1 MKQRLQ
7 LRHSQRL
14 RPTPRLQQSLRVLQ
28 CASLTLRNELSAVVE
43 GNPFLE
49 RDDLSRNDRS
59 GNTPVPAS
67 ILDMTSANET
77 LSDRLKRQL
86 SIHTLDKIEQI
97 VTEALV
103 DSLDERGY
111 LADSFSDIQEALA
124 LPTPVTEDMFERCL
138 QRIQQLEPVG
148 VGARDLRECLLLQL
162 EAQRVTPS
170 AALDI
175 ALTIVSD
182 HLPLMAEHRYDRLQK
197 GIGVSSHDL
206 GLAMGLV
213 RKLNP
218 RPGTIE
224 QTVTSDLGPPDLIA
238 EALTDGWHVRLH
250 PANEHRLYLN
260 EKYWHDFPSNLSSEA
275 QQFLKQ
281 QFRDARW
288 WIRNLA
294 FRYHSVLGI
303 GRAIV
308 EHQSDYLENR
318 TAPLKPLTLQDI
330 ATTLNIHASTVSRAI
345 NQKTILTPHGI
356 LSLKK
361 LFSGHVTVT
370 NSDDISTAAV
380 KDYISEMIQ
389 CEQPETRLS
398 DKEIA
403 RALDTRGIK
412 IARRTVAKYRNDLRI
427 PPASQRRKINA
438 AVLNKGTIA

>member
-14 RPTPRLQQSLRVLQ
+14 RPTPRLQQSLRILQ

-49 RDDLSRNDRS
+49 HDDLSRNERS
-59 GNTPVPAS
+59 GNRPVPVS
-67 ILDMTSANET
+67 MLDMIAANET
-77 LSDRLKRQL
+77 LSERLKRQL
-86 SIHTLDKIEQI
+86 SIHNLDRLEQI
-97 VTEALV
+97 VTEALI
-103 DSLDERGY
+103 DCLDERGY
-111 LADSFSDIQEALA
+111 LADSFSDVQETLN
-124 LPTPVTEDMFERCL
+124 LPTSLTEDIFERCL
-138 QRIQQLEPVG
+138 QHIQQLEPIG

-162 EAQRVTPS
+162 EAQRVTPP

-182 HLPLMAEHRYDRLQK
+182 HLPLMAEPNYDTLQK
-197 GIGVSSHDL
+197 AIGVSSYEL
-206 GLAMGLV
+206 GLATDLV

-224 QTVTSDLGPPDLIA
+224 QTITPDLGPPDLIA
-238 EALTDGWHVRLH
+238 EQLTNGWHVRLH

-260 EKYWHDFPSNLSSEA
+260 ENYWQDFPSDLSSEA
-275 QQFLKQ
+275 QHFLKQ
-281 QFRDARW
+281 QFQDARW

-308 EHQSDYLENR
+308 EHQSRYLENR

-330 ATTLNIHASTVSRAI
+330 ATILNIHASTVSRAI
-345 NQKTILTPHGI
+345 NQKTILTPRGI

-361 LFSGHVTVT
+361 LFSGHITVT
-370 NSDDISTAAV
+370 NSDDISSAAV
-380 KDYISEMIQ
+380 KDYIREMIQ

-398 DKEIA
+398 DKDIA
-403 RALDTRGIK
+403 LALDTRGIQ

-427 PPASQRRKINA
+427 LTASQRRKINA
-438 AVLNKGTIA
+438 PALSKGTTA

>member
-28 CASLTLRNELSAVVE
+28 CASLALRNELSAAVE

-49 RDDLSRNDRS
+49 HDNLSRNDRS
-59 GNTPVPAS
+59 GNTPVPEN
-67 ILDMTSANET
+67 ILDMIAANET
-77 LSDRLKRQL
+77 LSERLKRQL
-86 SIHTLDKIEQI
+86 SIHHLDRLEQI
-97 VTEALV
+97 VTEALI
-103 DSLDERGY
+103 DCLDERGY
-111 LADSFSDIQEALA
+111 LADSFSDVQDTLA
-124 LPTPVTEDMFERCL
+124 LPTPLTEDIFQRCL
-138 QRIQQLEPVG
+138 QHIQQLEPVG

-162 EAQRVTPS
+162 EAQRVTPPET
-170 AALDI
+170 LDI

-182 HLPLMAEHRYDRLQK
+182 HLPLMAEPNYDTLQK
-197 GIGVSSHDL
+197 VIGVSSHEL
-206 GLAMGLV
+206 GLATGLV

-224 QTVTSDLGPPDLIA
+224 QTTTPDLSPPDLVA
-238 EALTDGWHVRLH
+238 EQLTNGWNVRLH

-260 EKYWHDFPSNLSSEA
+260 ENYWHHFPSDLSSEA

-318 TAPLKPLTLQDI
+318 KAPLQPLTLKDI

-345 NQKTILTPHGI
+345 NQKTILTPRGI

-361 LFSGHVTVT
+361 LFSGHVPVT
-370 NSDDISTAAV
+370 HSDDISIAAV
-380 KDYISEMIQ
+380 KDYIREMIQ
-389 CEQPETRLS
+389 YEQPETRLS
-398 DKEIA
+398 DKDIA
-403 RALDTRGIK
+403 QALDTRGIQ
-412 IARRTVAKYRNDLRI
+412 IARRTVAKYRNDLRLLT
-427 PPASQRRKINA
+427 ASQRRKINPPA
-438 AVLNKGTIA
+438 LSKGTIA

>member
-28 CASLTLRNELSAVVE
+28 CASLALRNELSAAVE

-49 RDDLSRNDRS
+49 HDNLSRNDRS
-59 GNTPVPAS
+59 GNPPVPEN
-67 ILDMTSANET
+67 ILDMIAANET
-77 LSDRLKRQL
+77 LSERLKRQL
-86 SIHTLDKIEQI
+86 SIHHLDRLEQI
-97 VTEALV
+97 VTEALI
-103 DSLDERGY
+103 DCLDERGY
-111 LADSFSDIQEALA
+111 LADSFSDVQDTLA
-124 LPTPVTEDMFERCL
+124 LPTPLTEDIFQRCL
-138 QRIQQLEPVG
+138 QHIQQLEPVG

-162 EAQRVTPS
+162 EAQRVTPPET
-170 AALDI
+170 LDI

-182 HLPLMAEHRYDRLQK
+182 HLPLMAEPNYDTLQK
-197 GIGVSSHDL
+197 VIGVSSHEL
-206 GLAMGLV
+206 GLATGLV

-224 QTVTSDLGPPDLIA
+224 QTTTPDLSPPDLVA
-238 EALTDGWHVRLH
+238 EQLTNGWNVRLH

-260 EKYWHDFPSNLSSEA
+260 ENYWHHFPSDLSSEA

-318 TAPLKPLTLQDI
+318 KAPLQPLTLKDI

-345 NQKTILTPHGI
+345 NQKTILTPRGI

-361 LFSGHVTVT
+361 LFSGHVPVT
-370 NSDDISTAAV
+370 HSDDISIAAV
-380 KDYISEMIQ
+380 KDYIREMIQ
-389 CEQPETRLS
+389 YEQPETRLS
-398 DKEIA
+398 DKDIA
-403 RALDTRGIK
+403 QALDTRGIQ
-412 IARRTVAKYRNDLRI
+412 IARRTVAKYRNDLRLLT
-427 PPASQRRKINA
+427 ASQRRKINPPA
-438 AVLNKGTIA
+438 LSKGTIA

>member
-7 LRHSQRL
+7 LRQSHRL

-28 CASLTLRNELSAVVE
+28 CASLTLRNELSAIVE

-49 RDDLSRNDRS
+49 HDNLSLNERS
-59 GNTPVPAS
+59 GNTLVPVS
-67 ILDMTSANET
+67 MLDMIAVNET
-77 LSDRLKRQL
+77 LSERLKRQL
-86 SIHTLDKIEQI
+86 SIHQLDRLEQI
-97 VTEALV
+97 VTETLI
-103 DSLDERGY
+103 DGLDKRGY
-111 LADSFSDIQEALA
+111 LADSFSDVQETLN
-124 LPTPVTEDMFERCL
+124 LPTPLTEDIFERCL
-138 QRIQQLEPVG
+138 QHIHQLEPIG

-162 EAQRVTPS
+162 EAQRVTPP

-182 HLPLMAEHRYDRLQK
+182 HLPLMAEPNYDALQK
-197 GIGVSSHDL
+197 AIGVSSHEL
-206 GLAMGLV
+206 GLATNLV

-224 QTVTSDLGPPDLIA
+224 QTITPDLSPPDLIA
-238 EALTDGWHVRLH
+238 EQLTNGWHVRLH

-260 EKYWHDFPSNLSSEA
+260 ENYWHDFPSDMSSEA
-275 QQFLKQ
+275 QHFLKQ

-308 EHQSDYLENR
+308 EHQSNYLETR

-330 ATTLNIHASTVSRAI
+330 ATTLNIHASTVSRAV
-345 NQKTILTPHGI
+345 NQKTILTPRGI
-356 LSLKK
+356 FFLKK
-361 LFSGHVTVT
+361 LFSGHVPVT
-370 NSDDISTAAV
+370 NSDDISIAAV
-380 KDYISEMIQ
+380 KDYIREMIQ
-389 CEQPETRLS
+389 CEQSETRLS

-403 RALDTRGIK
+403 QALDTRGIQ
-412 IARRTVAKYRNDLRI
+412 IARRTVAKYRNDMRI
-427 PPASQRRKINA
+427 LTASQRRKINA
-438 AVLNKGTIA
+438 PALSKGTIA

>member
-28 CASLTLRNELSAVVE
+28 CESLALRNELSAVVE

-49 RDDLSRNDRS
+49 HDNQSLNERS
-59 GNTPVPAS
+59 GNTLVPVS
-67 ILDMTSANET
+67 MLDMIAANET
-77 LSDRLKRQL
+77 LSERLKQQL
-86 SIHTLDKIEQI
+86 SIHHLDRLEQI
-97 VTEALV
+97 VTEGLI
-103 DSLDERGY
+103 DCLDERGY
-111 LADSFSDIQEALA
+111 LADSFSDVQETLTV
-124 LPTPVTEDMFERCL
+124 PTPLNEDIFERCL
-138 QRIQQLEPVG
+138 QHIQQLEPIG

-162 EAQRVTPS
+162 EAQQVTPP

-182 HLPLMAEHRYDRLQK
+182 HLPLMAEPNYDTLQK
-197 GIGVSSHDL
+197 AIGVSSYEL
-206 GLAMGLV
+206 GLATDLV

-224 QTVTSDLGPPDLIA
+224 QTITPDLGPPDLIA
-238 EALTDGWHVRLH
+238 EQLTNGWHVRLH

-260 EKYWHDFPSNLSSEA
+260 ENYWQDFPSDLSSEA

-345 NQKTILTPHGI
+345 NQKTILTPRGI

-370 NSDDISTAAV
+370 NSDDISIAAV
-380 KDYISEMIQ
+380 KDYIREMIQ
-389 CEQPETRLS
+389 CEQSETRLS
-398 DKEIA
+398 DKDIA
-403 RALDTRGIK
+403 LALDTRGIQ

-427 PPASQRRKINA
+427 LTASQRRKINA
-438 AVLNKGTIA
+438 PALSKGTIA

>member
-14 RPTPRLQQSLRVLQ
+14 RPTPRLQQSLRILQ
-28 CASLTLRNELSAVVE
+28 CASLALRNELSAVVE

-49 RDDLSRNDRS
+49 HDSLSLNERS
-59 GNTPVPAS
+59 GNTLVPVS
-67 ILDMTSANET
+67 MLDMIAANET
-77 LSDRLKRQL
+77 LSERLKRQL
-86 SIHTLDKIEQI
+86 SIHNLDRLEQI
-97 VTEALV
+97 VTEALI
-103 DSLDERGY
+103 DCLDERGY
-111 LADSFSDIQEALA
+111 LADSFSDVQETLN
-124 LPTPVTEDMFERCL
+124 LPTPLTEDIFERCL
-138 QRIQQLEPVG
+138 QHIQQLEPGG

-162 EAQRVTPS
+162 EAQRVTPP

-182 HLPLMAEHRYDRLQK
+182 HLPLMAEHSYDTLQK
-197 GIGVSSHDL
+197 SIGVSSHELDL
-206 GLAMGLV
+206 ATGLV

-224 QTVTSDLGPPDLIA
+224 QTITPDLSPPDLIA
-238 EALTDGWHVRLH
+238 EQLTTGWHVRLH

-260 EKYWHDFPSNLSSEA
+260 ENYWHDFPSDLSSEA
-275 QQFLKQ
+275 QHFLKQ

-318 TAPLKPLTLQDI
+318 IAPLKPLILQDI

-345 NQKTILTPHGI
+345 NQKTILTPRGI

-370 NSDDISTAAV
+370 NSDDISIAAV
-380 KDYISEMIQ
+380 KNYIREMIQ
-389 CEQPETRLS
+389 CEQSETRLS
-398 DKEIA
+398 DKDIA
-403 RALDTRGIK
+403 QALDTRGIQ

-427 PPASQRRKINA
+427 LTASQRRKINA
-438 AVLNKGTIA
+438 PALSKGTIA

>member
-28 CASLTLRNELSAVVE
+28 CASLALRNELSAAVE

-49 RDDLSRNDRS
+49 HDNLSRNDRS
-59 GNTPVPAS
+59 GNPPVPEN
-67 ILDMTSANET
+67 ILDMIAANET
-77 LSDRLKRQL
+77 LSERLKRQL
-86 SIHTLDKIEQI
+86 SIHHLDRLEQI
-97 VTEALV
+97 VTEALI
-103 DSLDERGY
+103 DCLDERGY
-111 LADSFSDIQEALA
+111 LADSFSDVQDTLA
-124 LPTPVTEDMFERCL
+124 LPTPLTEDIFQRCL
-138 QRIQQLEPVG
+138 QHIQQLEPVG

-162 EAQRVTPS
+162 EAQRVTPPET
-170 AALDI
+170 LDI

-182 HLPLMAEHRYDRLQK
+182 HLPLMAEPNYDTLQK
-197 GIGVSSHDL
+197 VIGVSSHEL
-206 GLAMGLV
+206 GLATGLV

-224 QTVTSDLGPPDLIA
+224 QTTTPDLSPPDLVA
-238 EALTDGWHVRLH
+238 EQLTNGWNVRLH

-260 EKYWHDFPSNLSSEA
+260 ENYWHHFPSDLSSEA

-318 TAPLKPLTLQDI
+318 KAPLQPLTLKDI

-345 NQKTILTPHGI
+345 NQKTILTPRGI
-356 LSLKK
+356 FSLKK
-361 LFSGHVTVT
+361 LFSGHVPVT
-370 NSDDISTAAV
+370 HSDDISIAAV
-380 KDYISEMIQ
+380 KDYIREMIQ
-389 CEQPETRLS
+389 YEQPETRLS
-398 DKEIA
+398 DKDIA
-403 RALDTRGIK
+403 QALDTRGIQ
-412 IARRTVAKYRNDLRI
+412 IARRTVAKYRNDLRLLT
-427 PPASQRRKINA
+427 ASQRRKINPPA
-438 AVLNKGTIA
+438 LSKGTIA

>member
-28 CASLTLRNELSAVVE
+28 CASLALRNELSAVVE

-49 RDDLSRNDRS
+49 HDNQSLNERS
-59 GNTPVPAS
+59 GNTLVPVNM
-67 ILDMTSANET
+67 LDMMAANET
-77 LSDRLKRQL
+77 LSERLKQQL
-86 SIHTLDKIEQI
+86 SIHHLDRLEQI
-97 VTEALV
+97 VTEGLI
-103 DSLDERGY
+103 DCLDERGY
-111 LADSFSDIQEALA
+111 LTDSFSDLQETLA
-124 LPTPVTEDMFERCL
+124 LPTPLNEDIFERCL
-138 QRIQQLEPVG
+138 QHIQQLEPIG

-162 EAQRVTPS
+162 EAQRVTPP

-182 HLPLMAEHRYDRLQK
+182 HLPLMAEPNYDTLQK
-197 GIGVSSHDL
+197 SIGVSSHELDL
-206 GLAMGLV
+206 ATGLV

-224 QTVTSDLGPPDLIA
+224 QTITPDLRPPDLIA
-238 EALTDGWHVRLH
+238 EQLTNGWHVRLH

-260 EKYWHDFPSNLSSEA
+260 ENYWQDFPSDLSSEA
-275 QQFLKQ
+275 QHFLKQ

-294 FRYHSVLGI
+294 FRYQSVLGI

-345 NQKTILTPHGI
+345 NQKTILAPRGM

-361 LFSGHVTVT
+361 LFSGHVTVI
-370 NSDDISTAAV
+370 NSDDISIAAV
-380 KDYISEMIQ
+380 KDYIREMIQ

-398 DKEIA
+398 DKDIA
-403 RALDTRGIK
+403 QALDTRGIQ

-427 PPASQRRKINA
+427 LTASQRRKINA
-438 AVLNKGTIA
+438 PALSKGTIA

>member
-7 LRHSQRL
+7 LRHNQRL

-28 CASLTLRNELSAVVE
+28 CASLALRNELSAAVE

-49 RDDLSRNDRS
+49 HDNLSRNDRS
-59 GNTPVPAS
+59 GNPPVPEN
-67 ILDMTSANET
+67 ILDMIAANET
-77 LSDRLKRQL
+77 LSERLKRQL
-86 SIHTLDKIEQI
+86 SIHHLDRLEQI
-97 VTEALV
+97 VTEALI
-103 DSLDERGY
+103 DCLDERGY
-111 LADSFSDIQEALA
+111 LADSFSDVQDTLA
-124 LPTPVTEDMFERCL
+124 LPTPLTEDIFQRCL
-138 QRIQQLEPVG
+138 QHIQQLEPVG

-162 EAQRVTPS
+162 EAQRVTPPET
-170 AALDI
+170 LDI

-182 HLPLMAEHRYDRLQK
+182 HLPLMAEPNYDTLQK
-197 GIGVSSHDL
+197 VIGVSSHEL
-206 GLAMGLV
+206 GLATGLV

-224 QTVTSDLGPPDLIA
+224 QTTTPDLSPPDLVA
-238 EALTDGWHVRLH
+238 EQLTNGWNVRLH

-260 EKYWHDFPSNLSSEA
+260 ENYWHHFPSDLSSEA

-318 TAPLKPLTLQDI
+318 KAPLQPLTLKDI

-345 NQKTILTPHGI
+345 NQKTILTPRGI

-361 LFSGHVTVT
+361 LFSGHVPVT
-370 NSDDISTAAV
+370 HSDDISIAAV
-380 KDYISEMIQ
+380 KDYIREMIQ
-389 CEQPETRLS
+389 YEQPETRLS
-398 DKEIA
+398 DKDIA
-403 RALDTRGIK
+403 QALDTRGIQ
-412 IARRTVAKYRNDLRI
+412 IARRTVAKYRNDLRLLT
-427 PPASQRRKINA
+427 ASQRRKINPPA
-438 AVLNKGTIA
+438 LSKGTIA

>member
-28 CASLTLRNELSAVVE
+28 CASLALRHELSAVVE

-49 RDDLSRNDRS
+49 HDNQSLNERS
-59 GNTPVPAS
+59 GNTLVPAS
-67 ILDMTSANET
+67 MLDMIAANET
-77 LSDRLKRQL
+77 LSERLKQQL
-86 SIHTLDKIEQI
+86 SIHHLDRLEQI
-97 VTEALV
+97 VTEGLI
-103 DSLDERGY
+103 DCLDERGY
-111 LADSFSDIQEALA
+111 LTDSFSDLQETLA
-124 LPTPVTEDMFERCL
+124 LPTPLNEDIFERCL
-138 QRIQQLEPVG
+138 QHIQQLEPIG

-162 EAQRVTPS
+162 EAQRVTPP

-182 HLPLMAEHRYDRLQK
+182 HLPLMAEHNYDTLQK
-197 GIGVSSHDL
+197 SIGVSSHELDL
-206 GLAMGLV
+206 ATGLV

-224 QTVTSDLGPPDLIA
+224 QTITPDLGPPDLIA
-238 EALTDGWHVRLH
+238 EQLTNGWHVRLH

-260 EKYWHDFPSNLSSEA
+260 ENYWQDFPSDLSSEA
-275 QQFLKQ
+275 QHFLKQ

-318 TAPLKPLTLQDI
+318 IAPLKPLILKDI

-345 NQKTILTPHGI
+345 NQKTILTPRGI

-370 NSDDISTAAV
+370 HSDDISIAAV
-380 KDYISEMIQ
+380 KDYIREMIQ

-438 AVLNKGTIA
+438 PVLNKGTIA

>member
-28 CASLTLRNELSAVVE
+28 CASLTLRNELSAIVE

-49 RDDLSRNDRS
+49 HDNLSLNERS
-59 GNTPVPAS
+59 GNTLVPVS
-67 ILDMTSANET
+67 MLDMIAANET
-77 LSDRLKRQL
+77 LSERLKRQL
-86 SIHTLDKIEQI
+86 SIHQLDRLEQI
-97 VTEALV
+97 VTETLI
-103 DSLDERGY
+103 DGLDKRGY
-111 LADSFSDIQEALA
+111 LADSFSDVQETLN
-124 LPTPVTEDMFERCL
+124 LPTPLTEDIFERCL
-138 QRIQQLEPVG
+138 QHIHQLEPIG

-162 EAQRVTPS
+162 EAQRVTPP

-182 HLPLMAEHRYDRLQK
+182 HLPLMAEPNYDALQK
-197 GIGVSSHDL
+197 AIGVSSHEL
-206 GLAMGLV
+206 GLATNLV

-224 QTVTSDLGPPDLIA
+224 QTITPDLSPPDLIA
-238 EALTDGWHVRLH
+238 EQLTNGWHVRLH

-260 EKYWHDFPSNLSSEA
+260 ENYWHDFPSDMSSEA
-275 QQFLKQ
+275 QHFLKQ

-308 EHQSDYLENR
+308 EHQSNYLETR

-345 NQKTILTPHGI
+345 NQKTILTPRGMF
-356 LSLKK
+356 SLKK

-370 NSDDISTAAV
+370 NSADISIAAV
-380 KDYISEMIQ
+380 KNYIREMIQ
-389 CEQPETRLS
+389 SEQSETRLS

-403 RALDTRGIK
+403 QALGTRGIQ
-412 IARRTVAKYRNDLRI
+412 IARRTVAKYRNDMRI
-427 PPASQRRKINA
+427 LTASQRRKINA
-438 AVLNKGTIA
+438 PALSKGTIA